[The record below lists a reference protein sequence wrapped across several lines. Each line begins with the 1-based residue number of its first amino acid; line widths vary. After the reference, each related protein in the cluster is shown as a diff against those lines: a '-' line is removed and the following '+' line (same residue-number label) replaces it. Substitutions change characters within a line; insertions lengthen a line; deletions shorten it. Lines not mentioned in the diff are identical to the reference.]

1 MTESNEKGTILIV
14 DDTPIA
20 LSASVDHLQAYG
32 FKVLIVGDGASA
44 IEQAVRFAPD
54 MILLDV
60 LLPDIDGF
68 EVCRRLKENKVVKDI
83 PVIFISAISEIVDKL
98 RAFDLGA
105 VDYITR
111 PFYPTELLA
120 RIKVHLTIC
129 NLTKELEAE
138 KLLLEQESRRRKWVL
153 EALQESRERYRF
165 LTENSTDVIAQLTLG
180 GLYRYVSPVCRALL
194 GYEIEEMI
202 GRPAVNFVHPDDQ
215 DVFRRAYAEL
225 DQQPAIFTTTYRA
238 LRKDGH
244 IIWLETTN
252 RLIRDLE
259 TGELQEV
266 VTVSR
271 NITDRKKAEAALQKV
286 RDELEVRV
294 QERTAELAK
303 LITAYGRF
311 VPYEILQFLDK
322 ESIVDVGLGD
332 QAQYKMTIFVA
343 DIRSFTT
350 LSESMTPQENFN
362 FLNAYLGRVSPI
374 IREHN
379 GFIDKYIGDEVLA
392 IFPESPEDAVQAAI
406 AIREEI
412 IHHNKRLD
420 EEGYPALEIGI
431 GIHTGNVMLGTIG
444 EEKRMDGTV
453 ISDVV
458 NLASRIEGLNKLY
471 GAGIIISEQSLFSLD
486 RPAAYQFRFLDR
498 VQVKGKNDPVSVFEI
513 FDGDPAEL
521 VALKL
526 RTRTDFEKGLLHYHS
541 EEFAE
546 AQTFFK
552 AVLEQNSDDKAASLY
567 LKRATD
573 FLTYG
578 VPTDWG
584 GIEALTEK

>member
-1 MTESNEKGTILIV
+1 
-14 DDTPIA
+14 
-20 LSASVDHLQAYG
+20 
-32 FKVLIVGDGASA
+32 
-44 IEQAVRFAPD
+44 
-54 MILLDV
+54 
-60 LLPDIDGF
+60 
-68 EVCRRLKENKVVKDI
+68 
-83 PVIFISAISEIVDKL
+83 
-98 RAFDLGA
+98 
-105 VDYITR
+105 
-111 PFYPTELLA
+111 
-120 RIKVHLTIC
+120 
-129 NLTKELEAE
+129 
-138 KLLLEQESRRRKWVL
+138 
-153 EALQESRERYRF
+153 
-165 LTENSTDVIAQLTLG
+165 
-180 GLYRYVSPVCRALL
+180 
-194 GYEIEEMI
+194 
-202 GRPAVNFVHPDDQ
+202 
-215 DVFRRAYAEL
+215 
-225 DQQPAIFTTTYRA
+225 
-238 LRKDGH
+238 
-244 IIWLETTN
+244 
-252 RLIRDLE
+252 
-259 TGELQEV
+259 
-266 VTVSR
+266 
-271 NITDRKKAEAALQKV
+271 
-286 RDELEVRV
+286 
-294 QERTAELAK
+294 
-303 LITAYGRF
+303 
-311 VPYEILQFLDK
+311 
-322 ESIVDVGLGD
+322 
-332 QAQYKMTIFVA
+332 MTIFVA
-343 DIRSFTT
+343 DIRSFTP
-350 LSESMTPQENFN
+350 LSESMTPQEIFN

-431 GIHTGNVMLGTIG
+431 GIQTGNVMLGTIG
-444 EEKRMDGTV
+444 EDTRRDGTV

-498 VQVKGKNDPVSVFEI
+498 VQVKGKSDPVSVFEI